1 MLKAFFADTKFLKIT
16 LLVCLISPLVGQ
28 LAVFAS
34 VFAFRELGF
43 AAQMAAWM
51 AMFTAIAR
59 VGLSPVAGWITD
71 RWGARNSLLL
81 WPALAAMGFFP
92 LAVFPGVITVFAAT
106 ALAAVSWSGFSG
118 AMNALTAGIPAPE
131 HRAGHFTLL
140 GFCMVAS
147 NSAGPLAAG
156 WMFDQ
161 MSYRAG
167 FVILGSL
174 AMGVTLIGMFLVNDL
189 SAKAEDYH

>member
-1 MLKAFFADTKFLKIT
+1 MKAFFADTKFLKVT
-16 LLVCLISPLVGQ
+16 LLVCMISPLLAQ

-43 AAQMAAWM
+43 AATMAAWI
-51 AMFTAIAR
+51 AMCTAIAR
-59 VGLSPVAGWITD
+59 VGLSPIAGWITD

-92 LAVFPGVITVFAAT
+92 LAAFPGIPTVFAAT

-140 GFCMVAS
+140 GFCMVAA

-161 MSYRAG
+161 ISYRMG
-167 FVILGSL
+167 FLILGAL
-174 AMGVTLIGMFLVNDL
+174 ALAVTLFGIALLKNL
-189 SAKAEDYH
+189 STRAEDYN